1 MGHFQC
7 LNAPLWA
14 WEPPFLFQNWVP
26 HMINI
31 QWTKFERKS
40 IVSFFQRNYLN
51 IKLPLMQTVNFQVI
65 NVQCLETTCK
75 QTNWHR
81 VIYIDLHLH
90 ALKRSSTS
98 SLIDAGRLT
107 LVGLELDSGGREIP
121 LTNRVRGPYRKLQTE
136 FFPLRF
142 MAQARSAR
150 AINRR
155 GKNEDL

>member
-1 MGHFQC
+1 MPQCTFMSMGT
-7 LNAPLWA
+7 
-14 WEPPFLFQNWVP
+14 PFFISKLSSSYDKYSVDKV
-26 HMINI
+26 
-31 QWTKFERKS
+31 WTK
-40 IVSFFQRNYLN
+40 IYCSFFQRNYLN